1 MTTKKWGTTKEKV
14 NKAIEW
20 LKKWTQLVKDA
31 KKLTRTKL
39 PRIWD
44 TEMSWVFSK
53 KINKSIEKDFKDT
66 DNIRARSK
74 AAAGYYG
81 YSSDKLKKQ
90 GKPTAKEVLR
100 SEVGNPIKIVGKTAA
115 NIATIPNRAVRNL
128 YNTAADIYN
137 ASVSKRLAKDAEKQ
151 AAKSKKNNK
160 K

>member
-1 MTTKKWGTTKEKV
+1 MAAKKWGNKEKI

-74 AAAGYYG
+74 AAAWYHWYA
-81 YSSDKLKKQ
+81 SNEKLRKQ

-100 SEVGNPIKIVGKTAA
+100 AEVGNPIKTVGKTAA

-137 ASVSKRLAKDAEKQ
+137 AKVSKRLAKDAEKQ
-151 AAKSKKNNK
+151 ASKSNKNK
-160 K
+160 KK